1 MSEPMRI
8 GRSGSVSVFRMWR
21 RLYVEGTPGMSKAMA
36 QSMSVNRRSLLK
48 TAAAGVA
55 GASALSTA
63 IAQASTGSPGFY
75 VNLKQDGGELAIYA
89 WYQAWLD
96 EVVPMFEEE
105 TGITVTNLGAYS
117 TNAEWWARL
126 NAGEAFDFFIPT
138 TDWMQR
144 AMRAELLHEID
155 AELVPNIANL
165 FADYQDMDTYR
176 QDDARF
182 AIPYSRLLFCLGY
195 NTNEFSEAPTSWS
208 VTWDEQYRGKV
219 TMESSAQVR
228 VGTTALYLGDDPF
241 NPTDWDAIKDHL
253 LEQKE
258 LVVKYW
264 TDYQNSMEMFV
275 NEEVLVGE
283 ISDGRARM
291 GMAAGGAMNW
301 TVPEEGCLA
310 FVDTF
315 AIPATSENP
324 ENAHKFIDFLL
335 RPEITAIQ
343 MELMNYD
350 TVNEAALA
358 EVDPAYAEQLAPS
371 EGANLVITEDIDP
384 QVRVRMDDLWT
395 EIELS

>member
-1 MSEPMRI
+1 MGNSKL
-8 GRSGSVSVFRMWR
+8 RSTGIDR
-21 RLYVEGTPGMSKAMA
+21 RT
-36 QSMSVNRRSLLK
+36 LLK
-48 TAAAGVA
+48 TTASGAATV
-55 GASALSTA
+55 SALSAA

-75 VNLKQDGGELAIYA
+75 LNLNQDAGELEIYA

-105 TGITVTNLGAYS
+105 TGIKVTNLGAYS

-144 AMRAELLHEID
+144 AMRANLLHEID
-155 AELVPNIANL
+155 VEQVPNIANL
-165 FADYQDMDTYR
+165 LADYQEMDTYR
-176 QDDARF
+176 QDDATY
-182 AIPYSRLLFCLGY
+182 AIPYSRLLFALGY
-195 NTNEFSEAPTSWS
+195 NTNTFPEAPISWD
-208 VTWDEQYRGKV
+208 VTWDEQFKGKV
-219 TMESSAQVR
+219 TMESSAQAR
-228 VGTTALYLGDDPF
+228 IGTTALYLGDDPL
-241 NPTDWDAIKDHL
+241 NPTQWDEIGDRL
-253 LEQKE
+253 REQKE
-258 LVVKYW
+258 LILKYW

-275 NEEVLVGE
+275 NEDVVVGE

-315 AIPATSENP
+315 AIPGTAKNP
-324 ENAHKFIDFLL
+324 ENAHRFIDFLL
-335 RPEITAIQ
+335 RPDITARQ

-358 EVDPAYAEQLAPS
+358 ELDPAFAEQLAAS
-371 EGANLVITEDIDP
+371 EGANVVITEDIDP
-384 QVRVRMDDLWT
+384 QVRSRMDDLWT
-395 EIELS
+395 EIELA